1 MRPPTPATLHRA
13 LRVTIATTGAVLLAR
28 YGLHNTAMAPF
39 AGLSAIALSGLADY
53 AGPLPKRVRAY
64 LVTIGLGVVIVTL
77 GTLVSGAAW
86 ASAAMVFAV
95 GFSVSMG
102 AVFGGYAIA
111 GSMGVILL
119 MIVASGIP
127 GTAAQI
133 PDRLAGLLIG
143 GALSTIVAVVVFP
156 DRLRQDYRH
165 RVAAALRAVA
175 ACAASLTGAG
185 DGAARRS
192 VGRAATTAVHEAS
205 AGLAR
210 AVERPVGP
218 FTEDLALAALNYG
231 TQRVG
236 RVLPRL
242 HPPQSTD
249 RGEQALLHAV
259 SAALGQSASAV
270 DDGAAA
276 PDVAG
281 LAAAVQAYDADR
293 HRRLAALVT
302 AGRAEEFEPASR
314 RAYLLRY
321 QATATTAI
329 ADAAATLVIGP
340 HPGSAVGGP
349 LSTVA
354 SGAIG
359 PLVAWRHRLGT
370 NLRPGSVLL
379 ENSLRLGFALAA
391 AVLVT
396 RVTGL
401 QHGFWV
407 VFATLSTM
415 RTTVRAIGNSLLQA
429 VAGTAIGAAV
439 AGALILTVG
448 PHAGWYALVMPIVLF
463 VGFLAAGYG
472 LLAMQASF
480 TVVIAVLFAQVTPV
494 GWDIGLIRLQDV
506 VTGALVGVLI
516 GVVAWPRGAAAVL
529 RRDVADLIASGG
541 TFAVETALHLVGAAS
556 DPDPRAVRGAARR
569 VGDTFAQYLT
579 EHPHAHRRTEWVD
592 EIVGWGH
599 RLWYSSEAMTA
610 VAAQVPHLGVCPV
623 LVDALVEH
631 AHRLGPHYVATADA
645 LRHRSAPPPATAPTG
660 LSRQSLACLEDFRGS
675 TDATALAGVVDLF
688 AVRSWLVSLDD
699 ELVRVRDLIAGL
711 VRAPSPGT
719 PVTGPERIR
728 SAYRALIHS

>member
-1 MRPPTPATLHRA
+1 MSPPTPATLHRA
-13 LRVTIATTGAVLLAR
+13 LRVTLATTASVLLAR
-28 YGLHNTAMAPF
+28 YGLHNAAMAPF
-39 AGLSAIALSGLADY
+39 AGLSAIALCGLADY
-53 AGPLPKRVRAY
+53 AGPLHRRVRAY
-64 LVTIGLGVVIVTL
+64 LVTIGLGVVIVTV

-86 ASAAMVFAV
+86 ASAVMVFLV
-95 GFSVSMG
+95 GFGVSMG

-111 GSMGVILL
+111 GSLAVILL

-133 PDRLAGLLIG
+133 PDRLAGLLLG
-143 GALSTIVAVVVFP
+143 GALSTIAAMVVFP

-165 RVAAALRAVA
+165 RVATALRAVS
-175 ACAASLTGAG
+175 ACAVSLTATG
-185 DGAARRS
+185 DGEARASER
-192 VGRAATTAVHEAS
+192 RAATAAVAD
-205 AGLAR
+205 ARADLAR

-218 FTEDLALAALNYG
+218 FTDDLALAALNYG

-236 RVLPRL
+236 HVLPRL
-242 HPPQSTD
+242 PPPPSTD
-249 RGEQALLHAV
+249 RGEQELLHALGT
-259 SAALGQSASAV
+259 ALGESASAV
-270 DDGAAA
+270 DDRAQA

-281 LAAAVQAYDADR
+281 LSAAVRAYDADR
-293 HRRLAALVT
+293 HRRLAGLVT
-302 AGRAEEFEPASR
+302 AGRVDEFEPASR

-329 ADAAATLVIGP
+329 ADAAATLVVGP
-340 HPGSAVGGP
+340 HRGSAVGGP

-359 PLVAWRHRLGT
+359 PLVAWRHRLVT
-370 NLRPGSVLL
+370 NLRPESVLL
-379 ENSLRLGFALAA
+379 QNSLRLGFALAA

-448 PHAGWYALVMPIVLF
+448 PHAAWYALVMPIVLF

-529 RRDVADLIASGG
+529 RRDVADLIARGG
-541 TFAVETALHLVGAAS
+541 AFAVDTTLHLLDAAAR
-556 DPDPRAVRGAARR
+556 PDPRAVRGAARR

-579 EHPHAHRRTEWVD
+579 EHPHSHRRTEWVD
-592 EIVGWGH
+592 ELVGWGH
-599 RLWYSSEAMTA
+599 RLWYSSEALTA
-610 VAAQVPHLGVCPV
+610 VAAQVPRLDVCPA
-623 LVDALVEH
+623 LVDALAEH
-631 AHRLGPHYVATADA
+631 ARRLRPGYVATAEA
-645 LRHRSAPPPATAPTG
+645 LRNRSAPPPAAAPTG
-660 LSRQSLACLEDFRGS
+660 LGRQGLACLGDFRGS
-675 TDATALAGVVDLF
+675 TDDTALTGVVDLF
-688 AVRSWLVSLDD
+688 TVRSWLVSLAD
-699 ELVRVRDLIAGL
+699 ELVRVRDLVARL
-711 VRAPSPGT
+711 DRSPSPDA
-719 PVTGPERIR
+719 PVTGPEPIQVTR
-728 SAYRALIHS
+728 